1 MGAADMVKDI
11 FVYRGGILV
20 PARGYRF
27 RLARFTDGTVRVLF
41 EKRVRLFKWVP
52 LLNKDCIFTPTEVM
66 KAVNEVRAFY
76 GYSKEGSR

>member
-1 MGAADMVKDI
+1 MVKDI

-41 EKRVRLFKWVP
+41 EKRVRLFKWVS
-52 LLNKDCIFTPTEVM
+52 LLNKDCLFTPTEVM
-66 KAVNEVRAFY
+66 KAVNDVRYFY
-76 GYSKEGSR
+76 GYGEECSR

>member
-76 GYSKEGSR
+76 GYGEEKSL

>member
-52 LLNKDCIFTPTEVM
+52 LLNKDCLFTPTEV
-66 KAVNEVRAFY
+66 VNHPALTD
-76 GYSKEGSR
+76 GACGA

>member
-52 LLNKDCIFTPTEVM
+52 LLNKGCLVKP
-66 KAVNEVRAFY
+66 NL
-76 GYSKEGSR
+76 